1 MNASIKSSSNT
12 FSKLP
17 YDTKLLIAEFLP
29 NTHVF
34 NDVLRRDERVYKKFP
49 KDYALKHAIIAK
61 RIHYETI
68 ATRLN
73 QLLGCLTLGPRIVRA
88 QKDLKKLFTF
98 FLDPSTAIIF
108 THQLSVKI
116 QMAHMVEQWMEEDQE
131 LYDYMTDEET
141 REMIALARKTRDYIK
156 AIPNGRRVTTFDH
169 QCVF

>member
-1 MNASIKSSSNT
+1 MSTNIFSS
-12 FSKLP
+12 LP
-17 YDTKLLIAEFLP
+17 YDVKLLINSFLP
-29 NTHVF
+29 SSLVF
-34 NDVLRRDERVYKKFP
+34 NTVLRRDERVYKKFP
-49 KDYALKHAIIAK
+49 KDYALKHAIITK
-61 RIHYETI
+61 RTHYESI

-108 THQLSVKI
+108 THQLSVKF

-141 REMIALARKTRDYIK
+141 RVMIALARKTRDYIN
-156 AIPNGRRVTTFDH
+156 AIPDGRGVTTFDH